1 MMTIKP
7 TASDLK
13 IRYEKAAKL
22 PYGAIRDVHTLRH
35 EILNPFLPLDIS
47 LQKYIRIRY
56 SKSKGKKEW
65 ENAVDED
72 AQTAS
77 KEIQSTKQTV
87 TELLGTITDTVWK
100 KAGEEMKLNAD
111 DTEEELL
118 NRLNLLSTQLVNP
131 KDNPEEVLKNIR
143 GLNRKLSQ
151 IVDAVDTYSE

>member
-1 MMTIKP
+1 MTTKL

-13 IRYEKAAKL
+13 KRYEESVKL
-22 PYGAIRDVHTLRH
+22 PCEAIRDVHTLRH
-35 EILNPFLPLDIS
+35 KILTPFLPLDIS
-47 LQKYIRIRY
+47 LQKYIKIKD
-56 SKSKGKKEW
+56 SKLKGKKEW

-77 KEIQSTKQTV
+77 KEIQNTKQTV
-87 TELLGTITDTVWK
+87 AKLYGTINDTVWK

-111 DTEEELL
+111 DTQEELL
-118 NRLNLLSTQLVNP
+118 NRLNLLSRQLVNP

-143 GLNRKLSQ
+143 GLNSKLSQ